1 MGGISMKTGKFA
13 AAIVL
18 VALLTILTACS
29 KAGSAQSGKPEIF
42 QPAQSV
48 QNIDRNEAMNAV
60 KNMIRMDYTK
70 YKIGLINGNF
80 EYQGNQYYQFL
91 ISDKNESIE
100 PSIIV
105 SKHNGTVLC
114 YYPDDTVTEVY
125 QDGVFKSKC

>member
-1 MGGISMKTGKFA
+1 MKTGKFA

-29 KAGSAQSGKPEIF
+29 KAGTAQNSKPEIF

-70 YKIGLINGNF
+70 YKIDLINGNF

-91 ISDKNESIE
+91 ISDKSESIE

-105 SKHNGTVLC
+105 SKHNGAVLC
-114 YYPDDTVTEVY
+114 YYPDDTVTQVY